1 MDKTRLT
8 EKQYELNKR
17 KSLFKK
23 QNESKKK

>member
-8 EKQYELNKR
+8 EKQYELIER